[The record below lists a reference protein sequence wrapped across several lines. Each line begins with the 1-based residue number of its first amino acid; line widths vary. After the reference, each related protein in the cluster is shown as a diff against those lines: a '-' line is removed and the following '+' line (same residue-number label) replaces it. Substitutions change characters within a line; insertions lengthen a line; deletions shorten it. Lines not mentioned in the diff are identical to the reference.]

1 MSSASLVWKGKA
13 LTDRMRRAQKVG
25 VNATM
30 SQCVKHA
37 KSNHTWQNRTGV
49 LEGSLGIA
57 EYAREDAQ
65 GVVGH
70 WGSQDV
76 RHALI
81 HELGGTIKH
90 PGGTAYYIGEDG
102 LAVFVS
108 GSDPRA
114 AELPKTKPHDI
125 IIPARPYLR
134 PAADEY
140 YPSLV
145 DNIRAAFTKD
155 KGGARA

>member
-13 LTDRMRRAQKVG
+13 LTDRMRRAQKLG
-25 VNATM
+25 INATM

-37 KSNHTWQNRTGV
+37 KANHDWKNRTGV

-57 EYAREDAQ
+57 EYAREDAD

-76 RHALI
+76 KYALI
-81 HELGGTIKH
+81 HELGGTIQAVNAKALAI
-90 PGGTAYYIGEDG
+90 PMPDGEM
-102 LAVFVS
+102 AFVKS
-108 GSDPRA
+108 V
-114 AELPKTKPHDI
+114 T
-125 IIPARPYLR
+125 IPARPYLR
-134 PAADEY
+134 PAADAQ

-145 DNIRAAFTKD
+145 DNIRAAFMRDT
-155 KGGARA
+155 GGTRA